1 MSIVQ
6 IPGISQILK
15 NVNTL
20 SKNFILS
27 NSKSDDAKYN
37 NDRYIVQHI
46 PLADIIKK
54 LDKFI
59 TEGVDL
65 YDHTKVF
72 L

>member
-46 PLADIIKK
+46 PLADIIKE

-59 TEGVDL
+59 IECVDL